1 LCEANARSTA
11 CEIHLKKIV
20 WGHSLQR
27 LQEGITMSFIG
38 EIHGNSTIGGT
49 AMPLAD
55 FNHPRRRAT
64 DTASRPLAP
73 QSDNSNLSTDNVESF
88 LSMFCRVGFG
98 YLVLDE
104 YKKII
109 KWNKAARI
117 ALDVEANSKD
127 EAKAISTA
135 FKQLMSP
142 VAYKFV
148 PGSVSWV
155 AIPYKDA
162 RPIVVRDETVINNDN
177 MSIVLLLSRETSPD
191 PNPQRLQQMFGLT
204 CAEVQLA
211 TSLVHGQSP
220 LEIAHQCNVSR
231 TTIRSHLA
239 ALFSKTDT
247 NRQSELVAL
256 LRQVSVLP

>member
-1 LCEANARSTA
+1 MQ
-11 CEIHLKKIV
+11 K
-20 WGHSLQR
+20 
-27 LQEGITMSFIG
+27 GITMSYIG
-38 EIHGNSTIGGT
+38 EIHANETVGMR
-49 AMPLAD
+49 ALPLPTLD
-55 FNHPRRRAT
+55 NPRRRSSDAGQEPFT
-64 DTASRPLAP
+64 Y
-73 QSDNSNLSTDNVESF
+73 QSDNTNLSTDNVESF
-88 LSMFCRVGFG
+88 LGMFCRVGFG

-104 YKKII
+104 YKKIV
-109 KWNKAARI
+109 KWNKAAVI
-117 ALDVEANSKD
+117 ALDVDADLKD

-135 FKQLMSP
+135 FRQLMSP
-142 VAYKFV
+142 VACKFV

-155 AIPYKDA
+155 AIPHKYA
-162 RPIVVRDETVINNDN
+162 MPIVVRDETMINNGN
-177 MSIVLLLSRETSPD
+177 MSIVLLLSRDTSPH

-204 CAEVQLA
+204 SAEVQLA

-220 LEIAHQCNVSR
+220 LEIARQCNVSR